1 MVRFAFWAFRYVKDK
16 KQKMKSRPFGYIVNN
31 LTQDKFIRPNYK
43 LNSLFLIAFHFCE
56 NRISTE
62 GQRRRAKEKK
72 KKKYM
77 NISLFVFRF
86 SFLEKRSTNYEQRFC
101 ALTYLRTKLSDMS
114 TIHADGSY
122 VKSTIE
128 NGVATIEFFHPKG
141 NAMPGVLLSEL
152 ASAITNAS
160 ASTDTKVILLR
171 SAGEKAFCAGASFDE
186 LAAVK
191 NEEEGKIF
199 FSGFANVIN
208 AMRKA
213 PQLIVGLIHSK
224 CVGGGVGI
232 AAACDYAI
240 ASEKASVK
248 LSELKVGIGPFVIG
262 PAVERKIGTAA
273 FSQMTLDAGNW
284 YTAQWSLEK
293 GLFAEVHTTDE
304 SLYEAVNKKT
314 HELAASSLEAMKEI
328 KKMLWQGTDEWS
340 ELLYDR
346 AAISGRLVLTEASR
360 TIIKGLIR

>member
-1 MVRFAFWAFRYVKDK
+1 MTFD
-16 KQKMKSRPFGYIVNN
+16 
-31 LTQDKFIRPNYK
+31 LTSWKI
-43 LNSLFLIAFHFCE
+43 
-56 NRISTE
+56 
-62 GQRRRAKEKK
+62 
-72 KKKYM
+72 
-77 NISLFVFRF
+77 
-86 SFLEKRSTNYEQRFC
+86 YE
-101 ALTYLRTKLSDMS
+101 MS

-141 NAMPGVLLSEL
+141 NAMPGQLLSEL
-152 ASAITNAS
+152 TSAIANAS

-213 PQLIVGLIHSK
+213 PQLIVGQIHSK

-240 ASEKASVK
+240 ASENASIK

-262 PAVERKIGTAA
+262 PAVERKIGAAA
-273 FSQMTLDAGNW
+273 FSQMAIDAGNW
-284 YTAQWSLEK
+284 YSAAWALEK
-293 GLFAEVHTTDE
+293 GLYAEVHATNE
-304 SLYEAVNKKT
+304 SLQEAVSKKT
-314 HELAASSLEAMKEI
+314 IELAASSLEAMKEI
-328 KKMLWQGTDEWS
+328 KKMLWTGTDHWS
-340 ELLYDR
+340 TLLYER
-346 AAISGRLVLTEASR
+346 AGISGRLVLTQASR
-360 TIIKGLIR
+360 IIIEGLIK